1 MNVQQNINR
10 LLKAIRLKGIDIKID
25 RIEFYSEKL
34 EKYCYK
40 YSVYIRKNEKYVLQE
55 KFFNKVKLLTYLV
68 DKYKKIG
75 SEANGK

>member
-1 MNVQQNINR
+1 MIVIRARIRGYVMNVQQNINR

-40 YSVYIRKNEKYVLQE
+40 YSVYIRKKR
-55 KFFNKVKLLTYLV
+55 
-68 DKYKKIG
+68 KICF
-75 SEANGK
+75 ARNIF